1 MKKLE
6 LNKLIKSAK
15 GNKKVLLG
23 LVAVLVIVLGTAGV
37 AVSQLTQ
44 KEPSNE
50 IQNSVAVDVD
60 NNNEEL
66 KNLGED
72 FNNIKI
78 ENMNEAEESEFNNIK
93 SNFDVAINENNLENA
108 KTEFSKLEEL
118 KVRVDNRIKEESNQ
132 ENVEDVKCPVGEE
145 QPIEDKVD
153 EPVVENKVEQ
163 QVETKPV
170 QQVQQQVQN
179 KPTESKPVQQ
189 PVQNKPVQQPVQNKP
204 VQQPVH
210 THSWVE
216 TFKDVHHEAQGH
228 YEKVCIKEPWTE
240 SVPVYETVGR
250 AICNTCGA
258 DITNNLDSHIEQHML
273 NGENGSY
280 RVEDKKV
287 QVGTNTIKHEGVYE
301 DRWVVDKQAWTEK
314 VSTGYKCSC
323 GATK

>member
-44 KEPSNE
+44 KEPSKE

-72 FNNIKI
+72 FNNIKV

-93 SNFDVAINENNLENA
+93 SNFDIAINEKNIENA
-108 KTEFSKLEEL
+108 KAEYSKLEEL

-132 ENVEDVKCPVGEE
+132 EDAIKCPVGEVQNE
-145 QPIEDKVD
+145 QPIETPKQEEVVKT
-153 EPVVENKVEQ
+153 PVAENKVEQ
-163 QVETKPV
+163 QVETKP
-170 QQVQQQVQN
+170 VQQQVQN
-179 KPTESKPVQQ
+179 KPTESKPVQ
-189 PVQNKPVQQPVQNKP
+189 KPVQNKP

-240 SVPVYETVGR
+240 SVPVYEQKELS
-250 AICNTCGA
+250 ICNTCGA
-258 DITNNLDSHIEQHML
+258 DITFKEGEHLKQHML
-273 NGENGSY
+273 NGENGSW
-280 RVEDKKV
+280 RSEWRQV

>member
-44 KEPSNE
+44 KEPSKE

-118 KVRVDNRIKEESNQ
+118 KIRVDNRIKEESNK
-132 ENVEDVKCPVGEE
+132 EDAEDIKCPVGEE

-170 QQVQQQVQN
+170 QQPVQT
-179 KPTESKPVQQ
+179 KPAESK
-189 PVQNKPVQQPVQNKP
+189 PVQNKPVVNTPVETK
-204 VQQPVH
+204 PVH
-210 THSWVE
+210 THTWVE
-216 TFKDVHHEAQGH
+216 KFKDVYHEAQGH
-228 YEKVCIKEPWTE
+228 YEKVCIKQPWTE
-240 SVPVYETVGR
+240 SIPVYEERDR

-258 DITNNLDSHIEQHML
+258 DITNILDAHIEKHMF

-280 RVEDKKV
+280 RVEWINV
-287 QVGTNTIKHEGVYE
+287 QVGTNTIKHDGVYE
-301 DRWVVDKQAWTEK
+301 DKWVVDKEAWTEK
-314 VSTGYKCSC
+314 VLIGHSCSC

>member
-44 KEPSNE
+44 KEPSKE

-132 ENVEDVKCPVGEE
+132 ENVEDVKGPVGEE
-145 QPIEDKVD
+145 QPVESTPVQ
-153 EPVVENKVEQ
+153 EPVKKVES
-163 QVETKPV
+163 TPV
-170 QQVQQQVQN
+170 QEPVKVESKPVQN
-179 KPTESKPVQQ
+179 KPTESKPVQ
-189 PVQNKPVQQPVQNKP
+189 KPVQNKP

-240 SVPVYETVGR
+240 SIPVYEQKELS
-250 AICNTCGA
+250 ICNTCGA
-258 DITNNLDSHIEQHML
+258 DITFKEGEHLKQHML
-273 NGENGSY
+273 NGENGSW
-280 RVEDKKV
+280 RSEWRQV